1 MGGGAQV
8 LWYTRIK
15 PPGRGSSAGASGAR
29 GVWDARRGAGVRRG
43 AGGAHVRHRARGPAR
58 EREGPGAR
66 ADAQARC
73 PHTAPEPR
81 FSARIPGS
89 QATPPHCATAPRA
102 SCRENRARAVKSKR
116 FGNPPASAFFAHWF
130 SDLAK
135 RAKTRIFDRRDGDS
149 SPFRVAKP
157 IDLYR
162 MRPDSPHKPQPT
174 SQPDCA
180 RRDVGCACLVR
191 SNRYGYPN
199 SRMH

>member
-1 MGGGAQV
+1 MRRFECCCPSYERTARLTRFGRKLVHENQTAR
-8 LWYTRIK
+8 TRIE
-15 PPGRGSSAGASGAR
+15 RGGEWCEG
-29 GVWDARRGAGVRRG
+29 GVGCAERCGGAGVRRG

-116 FGNPPASAFFAHWF
+116 FGNPLPP
-130 SDLAK
+130 L
-135 RAKTRIFDRRDGDS
+135 S
-149 SPFRVAKP
+149 SRTGF
-157 IDLYR
+157 
-162 MRPDSPHKPQPT
+162 PT
-174 SQPDCA
+174 WQNA
-180 RRDVGCACLVR
+180 RRQESSTVETATRAPSGLPNR
-191 SNRYGYPN
+191 SIFTA
-199 SRMH
+199 